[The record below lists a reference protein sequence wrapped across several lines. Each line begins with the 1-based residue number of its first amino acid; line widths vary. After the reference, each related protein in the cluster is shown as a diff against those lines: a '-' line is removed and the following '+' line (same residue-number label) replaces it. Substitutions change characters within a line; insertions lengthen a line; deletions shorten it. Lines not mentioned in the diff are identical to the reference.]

1 MVTKKKSIN
10 TQNVLKTLYIIWMA
24 GMILF
29 ILLLTKERQT
39 LPEYSD
45 DVTNPRY
52 LPISDDERE
61 QRCLE
66 EIMWYEARGEG
77 LQGMKAVANVVL
89 NRVNS
94 EIYPK
99 SICDVVDQPRQF
111 SYRNHLKPSQR
122 IEINPSPSEYDVYA
136 EMQSHIRRWRTEGFE
151 PILEHNVLWYA
162 SSRVSNRWTKAK
174 IKVKQ
179 IGKHVFY
186 AKKNKDKQKL

>member
-1 MVTKKKSIN
+1 MITKKKNIN

-29 ILLLTKERQT
+29 ILLLLTKERQT

-66 EIMWYEARGEG
+66 EVMWYEARGEG

-122 IEINPSPSEYDVYA
+122 IEINPSPSEYDLYA
-136 EMQSHIRRWRTEGFE
+136 EMQSHIRRWRTEDFE

-162 SSRVSNRWTKAK
+162 NSKVSNYWTKTK
-174 IKVKQ
+174 TKVKQ

-186 AKKNKDKQKL
+186 TKKSKDK

>member
-29 ILLLTKERQT
+29 ILLLLTKERQT

-66 EIMWYEARGEG
+66 EVMWYEARGEG

-162 SSRVSNRWTKAK
+162 NSKVSNYWTKTKTK
-174 IKVKQ
+174 IKQ

-186 AKKNKDKQKL
+186 TKKSKDK